1 VAGAAAREAAA
12 AAMATGAAA
21 MAVVSNSS
29 RALLAATAIIPQS
42 LNETGS
48 GHLCENFNASDPN
61 ITLTTTWYQ
70 INCITTYTV
79 DSQIFLT

>member
-1 VAGAAAREAAA
+1 MAAG
-12 AAMATGAAA
+12 
-21 MAVVSNSS
+21 S
-29 RALLAATAIIPQS
+29 RGLLAATAIIPPS
-42 LNETGS
+42 SNETGA